1 MARTKIVCTIGPAS
15 KSKKT
20 IQDLIKSGLNVA
32 RLNFSHGTH
41 ADHKSLLTNIRSMA
55 DKMNRTVAILQDL
68 QGPRIRIG
76 DIGSKE
82 RELKDNEKVIIT
94 TSKVT
99 KDSKKIPI
107 TYDRLHSEVEKG
119 HRILIVDGL
128 IQLVVDQVTGRDIHA
143 SVVIG
148 GIIAS
153 HKGVNLPDTAVSIPS
168 LTDKDK
174 KDVEFGVENDVDY
187 MALSFVRSAKDVYDL
202 KYLIKS
208 YEKKLKK
215 KITNPIKIVVKV
227 ERKEAIDNLEEIIEA
242 TDAVMVARGDLGIE
256 LPAEDV
262 PLMQK
267 MIIDHCL
274 EKAKPV
280 IVATQMLDSMIHNPR
295 PTRAEVSDVAN
306 AVIDHTDAL
315 MLSGETATGSYPIQ
329 TVSYMKRIIEKTEA
343 SAYDDLAPQLY
354 SKKIEPTNE
363 AIGRIANILATSVD
377 AKLILVASISGYA
390 GRIISR
396 YRPEL
401 PILVA
406 CDNNR
411 VKQQLILSWGVV
423 PFIIPTCRTVEEL
436 IDRSIS
442 HLKKEKLIF
451 KSDKIIIIAGEPVGS
466 SGNVNLVE
474 IKEIN

>member
-215 KITNPIKIVVKV
+215 KITNPIILKTPE
-227 ERKEAIDNLEEIIEA
+227 ERGLSII
-242 TDAVMVARGDLGIE
+242 
-256 LPAEDV
+256 
-262 PLMQK
+262 
-267 MIIDHCL
+267 
-274 EKAKPV
+274 
-280 IVATQMLDSMIHNPR
+280 
-295 PTRAEVSDVAN
+295 
-306 AVIDHTDAL
+306 
-315 MLSGETATGSYPIQ
+315 
-329 TVSYMKRIIEKTEA
+329 
-343 SAYDDLAPQLY
+343 LY
-354 SKKIEPTNE
+354 SSSKPINIDSSNKRFFL
-363 AIGRIANILATSVD
+363 AIIL
-377 AKLILVASISGYA
+377 
-390 GRIISR
+390 
-396 YRPEL
+396 E
-401 PILVA
+401 
-406 CDNNR
+406 
-411 VKQQLILSWGVV
+411 
-423 PFIIPTCRTVEEL
+423 
-436 IDRSIS
+436 
-442 HLKKEKLIF
+442 
-451 KSDKIIIIAGEPVGS
+451 KIIILP
-466 SGNVNLVE
+466 
-474 IKEIN
+474 IKC